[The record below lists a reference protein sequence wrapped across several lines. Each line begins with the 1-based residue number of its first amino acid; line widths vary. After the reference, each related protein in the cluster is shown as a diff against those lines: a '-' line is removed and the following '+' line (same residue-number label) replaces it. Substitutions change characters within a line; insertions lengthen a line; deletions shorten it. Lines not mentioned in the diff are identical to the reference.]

1 MPEKDRMREALEEA
15 IRFETDGR
23 EFFLKAA
30 QKAKSYF
37 AKLIFETIA
46 EEELGHIKRVRDI
59 FDRSATSEKEAL
71 TPLVSEKSNLENV
84 FQQAKKNIDQ
94 ILIPNTDEL
103 EAIRLAVQLEIKG
116 HEFYKHLAEVAPSEF
131 EKAFYRQLAEEESH
145 HFSILHQVEETIMKS
160 TSLG

>member
-1 MPEKDRMREALEEA
+1 MPEKDRMRETLEEA

-59 FDRSATSEKEAL
+59 FDRSATSEKQAF
-71 TPLVSEKSNLENV
+71 TPLGSEKSNLENV

-145 HFSILHQVEETIMKS
+145 HFSILHQVEETMMKS

>member
-1 MPEKDRMREALEEA
+1 MSEKEKMKKALEEA

-46 EEELGHIKRVRDI
+46 EEELGHLKRVRDI
-59 FDRSATSEKEAL
+59 FDRSATSERQNL
-71 TPLVSEKSNLENV
+71 TPLVLEKSNLENV

-94 ILIPNTDEL
+94 ILTPDTDEL
-103 EAIRLAVQLEIKG
+103 EAIRLAIQLEIKG
-116 HEFYKHLAEVAPSEF
+116 HEFYKRLAEETPSEF
-131 EKAFYRQLAEEESH
+131 ERTFYHQLAEEESH
-145 HFSILHQVEETIMKS
+145 HFSILHQVEETMMKS
-160 TSLG
+160 TGLG

>member
-1 MPEKDRMREALEEA
+1 MSEEEKMKKALEEA

-46 EEELGHIKRVRDI
+46 EEELGHLKRVRDI
-59 FDRSATSEKEAL
+59 FDRSATSGKEVL

-94 ILIPNTDEL
+94 ILMSNTDEL
-103 EAIRLAVQLEIKG
+103 EAIRLAIQLEIKG

-131 EKAFYRQLAEEESH
+131 EKVFYRQLAEEESH
-145 HFSILHQVEETIMKS
+145 HFSILHQVEETMMKS
-160 TSLG
+160 TGLG

>member
-1 MPEKDRMREALEEA
+1 MSEEEKMKKALEEA

-46 EEELGHIKRVRDI
+46 EEELGHVKRVRDI
-59 FDRSATSEKEAL
+59 FDRTATSEKQAL

-103 EAIRLAVQLEIKG
+103 EAIRLAIQLEIKG
-116 HEFYKHLAEVAPSEF
+116 HEFYKHLAEMAPSEF

-145 HFSILHQVEETIMKS
+145 HFSILHQVEETMMKS

>member
-59 FDRSATSEKEAL
+59 YNRSATSEKQVF
-71 TPLVSEKSNLENV
+71 TPLGSEKSNLENV

-116 HEFYKHLAEVAPSEF
+116 HEFYKHLAEMAPSEF

-145 HFSILHQVEETIMKS
+145 HFSILHQVEETMMKS